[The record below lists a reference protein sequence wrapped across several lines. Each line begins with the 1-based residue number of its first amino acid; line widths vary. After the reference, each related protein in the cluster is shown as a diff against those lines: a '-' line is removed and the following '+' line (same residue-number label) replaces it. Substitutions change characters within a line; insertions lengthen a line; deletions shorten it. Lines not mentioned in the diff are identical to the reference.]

1 MRAGRMNKLL
11 TIQSKTAG
19 GEDEWGNP
27 IEPWAYLRNTYASID
42 PVSLQTLAAAGETV
56 LAGSETA
63 YDLVRI
69 EVHPQPELAPLTTR
83 ALLGPTIYDV
93 KAVRLNNKSDRMVLI
108 CTVGAS
114 NG

>member
-1 MRAGRMNKLL
+1 MRAGRMNKLVTL
-11 TIQSKTAG
+11 SQKTAG
-19 GEDEWGNP
+19 GGDSWGNP
-27 IEPWAYLRNTYASID
+27 IAPWAPVRDVYCSID

-69 EVHPQPELAPLTTR
+69 EMHPQPDVS
-83 ALLGPTIYDV
+83 ALSWRVTYGASIYDV
-93 KAVRLNNKSDRMVLI
+93 KAARLSNKGDRTVLI